1 MVGDFTDPKHQL
13 EEELD
18 DVRQEIDEQEKKK
31 RTLTEELAQKQRE
44 LELLGGDLDDLYKK
58 EKGVKAEVERLRA
71 QDY

>member
-31 RTLTEELAQKQRE
+31 RTLTEELAQKERE
-44 LELLGGDLDDLYKK
+44 LELLGGELDDLYKK
-58 EKGVKAEVERLRA
+58 EKSVKTEIERLRA